1 MKLINKIKERLNRK
15 LNNQGSSIVMVVVA
29 LGFIGIIVGALLMAA
44 GSAYRLK
51 LQQMYAQDNF
61 YYVEQ
66 AMQEIYAS
74 VGTQTVTEM
83 KDAYTHTLENM
94 VYYDVELGTYVT
106 ISDEEANEMFKKQFM
121 NNIKGSSY
129 FGQSTSDLAD
139 NLETAITN
147 DTVKLDK
154 DKLSIVQ
161 TDTTITIKD
170 VTLTRTQEYAKSV
183 ASGTYTQTVSA
194 DIVISEPDFEVDF
207 NNFAMDYSTIFD
219 YAMVADMGVEVHQ
232 NSGTPLTIT
241 GNIYAAS
248 DYYNKAYNW
257 GLDDKGVD
265 SANLIDG
272 SFSAGVDEDG
282 KITSNKVKGT
292 YTVNEDGQNVDKEL
306 EYDLVGVSNK
316 SLLPSIGNE
325 KKDGLVN
332 DDVYGDYTDAQGN
345 LYKFDGENERSKY
358 SGLYITGSNVSIMAD
373 SVIVPGSIAVMNTSE
388 LTVYGMSG
396 SQTLPQVW
404 ADDIVLGGTSTGKK
418 EGTSSEYTYTGSQA
432 TFRANLFVKD
442 DTQIDAEG
450 SSFTLSGS
458 YYGYGD
464 GTSSDSRQFIATVDP
479 DHFKMVKR
487 DEDNNVVYKKGD
499 GETTV
504 VAQADKDENGN
515 PIPVY
520 DFNRGHF
527 NSSSIVV
534 NGQNSNLDLSATQEI
549 FIAGRAYVELSKY
562 GTTST
567 SDGDDASSNV
577 KTTTYEY
584 VKDASGHTGFVED
597 YKTGESISTKTSQLI
612 YIVSNF
618 GTLSSVINGN
628 ITPYVLYSAV
638 DIPDTWNGVGFDD
651 DPDDKVVGFG
661 DFFPKE
667 IFQGKLPVKKETIKG
682 RDYIFI
688 DFDTA
693 YNDVIK
699 AAADMTIN
707 PALPASTQQTLTTS
721 KNIAS
726 AIVAK
731 YSSADEFQS
740 AYAVFYAAESLKGET
755 SNYVSMLSNIYAYS
769 DFTQGDIILPAT
781 STSAGIDFSS
791 EIYSSGAISMKLGNS
806 FTMTTVDKELSDG
819 TSVVNNLML
828 DTNLASYK
836 DSVITQTNEA
846 LKVASLSD
854 DLETEYNYMKWN
866 LAHYKENNVEKSYVK
881 DLVKKYG
888 EDAITPINRYMQF
901 SNIGVE
907 TESKAGDGHKV
918 SDVKNYV
925 VNGGSDNGT
934 AYRIWASEDDIV
946 VDDEYITTVIDEDGN
961 SVAKTIKNAN
971 VTGIIIT
978 KGDVSFSD
986 NVKSFTGM
994 IIAGGKIYVGKN
1006 MTNISSASA
1015 TCREILRQ
1023 CASSDAAECVY
1034 FINIFKEYNSKED
1047 SSGEAAAGKENKVGI
1062 DTIGYTDV
1070 VSVENWIKNVGGA
1083 YDEN

>member
-1 MKLINKIKERLNRK
+1 MKLINKIKEKLKSK

-83 KDAYTHTLENM
+83 KDAYTHTIENM
-94 VYYDVELGTYVT
+94 VYYDVQLGTYVT
-106 ISDEEANEMFKKQFM
+106 ISDEEANAMFKKQFLS
-121 NNIKGSSY
+121 NIKGSAY
-129 FGQSTSDLAD
+129 FGKSTSDLAD

-147 DTVKLDK
+147 ETVKLDK

-161 TDTTITIKD
+161 TDTSITIKD
-170 VTLTRTQEYAKSV
+170 ITLTRTQEYNKST
-183 ASGTYTQTVSA
+183 AGGTYTQTISA

-207 NNFAMDYSTIFD
+207 NNFAMEYSTIFD
-219 YAMVADMGVEVHQ
+219 YAMVADMGIEIHQ
-232 NSGTPLTIT
+232 TSGTPLTIA

-257 GLDDKGVD
+257 SIEDKGVD
-265 SANLIDG
+265 SANLIDANFG
-272 SFSAGVDEDG
+272 AATDENG
-282 KITSNKVKGT
+282 KLTSTTIKGT
-292 YTVNEDGQNVDKEL
+292 YKINENGTNVDKAL
-306 EYDLVGVSNK
+306 EYNFAGVSNK
-316 SLLPSIGNE
+316 SLLPSITDE

-332 DDVYGDYTDAQGN
+332 DDAYGDYTDINGN
-345 LYKFDGENERSKY
+345 LYKFDGENERSRY

-373 SVIVPGSIAVMNTSE
+373 SVIVPGSIAVMNSSD

-418 EGTSSEYTYTGSQA
+418 DALTSDYTYTGSTA

-464 GTSSDSRQFIATVDP
+464 GTSSDSREFIATVDP
-479 DHFKMVKR
+479 DHFKLVKR
-487 DEDNNVVYKKGD
+487 DADNNIVYKKGD
-499 GETTV
+499 GETI
-504 VAQADKDENGN
+504 VASQADKDADGN

-549 FIAGRAYVELSKY
+549 FIAGRAYVELSRY
-562 GTTST
+562 GTASNDEVDSNST
-567 SDGDDASSNV
+567 SV

-584 VKDASGHTGFVED
+584 VKNEQGQTGFVED
-597 YKTGESISTKTSQLI
+597 YKTGESIATKTSQLI

-618 GTLSSVINGN
+618 GTISSITNGN
-628 ITPYVLYSAV
+628 VYPNAMYSVV
-638 DIPDTWNGVGFDD
+638 DIPDTWDGVGFDD
-651 DPDDKVVGFG
+651 DPDNEVIGFG

-667 IFQGKLPVKKETIKG
+667 IFQGKLPVKKETVKG
-682 RDYIFI
+682 RDYVFI

-699 AAADMTIN
+699 VAADMTID
-707 PALPASTQQTLTTS
+707 PAWPASTQQTRTTA
-721 KNIAS
+721 KTIAT
-726 AIVAK
+726 AIVNN
-731 YSSADEFQS
+731 YGSVDEFQS

-755 SNYVSMLSNIYAYS
+755 SNYVSMLSDIYAYS

-781 STSAGIDFSS
+781 TTSTGIDFSN

-806 FTMTTVDKELSDG
+806 FTMTTIDKELSDG

-828 DTNLASYK
+828 DANLASYK
-836 DSVITQTNEA
+836 DSVITETNEA

-866 LAHYKENNVEKSYVK
+866 LAHYKDNNVEKSYVK

-901 SNIGVE
+901 ANIGVE
-907 TESKAGDGHKV
+907 TQGKTEDGKKV

-946 VDDEYITTVIDEDGN
+946 VTDEYVTTVIDETGN
-961 SVAKTIKNAN
+961 STQKTVKNAN

-978 KGDVSFSD
+978 KGDVTFSD

-994 IIAGGKIYVGKN
+994 IIAGGKVYVGKN

-1023 CASSDAAECVY
+1023 CASSDEAECVY
-1034 FINIFKEYNSKED
+1034 FVNVFKEY
-1047 SSGEAAAGKENKVGI
+1047 SSTEKSEGEASVDENKVGI
-1062 DTIGYTDV
+1062 DTISYTDV
-1070 VSVENWIKNVGGA
+1070 VSVQNWIKNVGGA